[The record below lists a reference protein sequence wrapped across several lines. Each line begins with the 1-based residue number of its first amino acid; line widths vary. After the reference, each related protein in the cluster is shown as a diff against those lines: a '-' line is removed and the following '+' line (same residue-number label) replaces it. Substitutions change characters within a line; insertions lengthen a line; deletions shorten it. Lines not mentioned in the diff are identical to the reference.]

1 MHDQPNPDRAILGM
15 LVDPGA
21 QRPWSEDEIE
31 REVGSGATDCLNMLY
46 GAGLIHRLGGFV
58 WASRAALTADGIGV

>member
-15 LVDPGA
+15 LVDRDA

-31 REVGSGATDCLNMLY
+31 RETGSGTKDCLHVLY
-46 GAGLIHRLGGFV
+46 AAGLIHRFGGFV
-58 WASRAALTADGIGV
+58 WASRAALVADEIAA

>member
-15 LVDPGA
+15 LVDRDA

-31 REVGSGATDCLNMLY
+31 REVGSGAKDCLNVLY
-46 GAGLIHRLGGFV
+46 AAGLIHRLGGFV
-58 WASRAALTADGIGV
+58 WATRAALVADEIGL